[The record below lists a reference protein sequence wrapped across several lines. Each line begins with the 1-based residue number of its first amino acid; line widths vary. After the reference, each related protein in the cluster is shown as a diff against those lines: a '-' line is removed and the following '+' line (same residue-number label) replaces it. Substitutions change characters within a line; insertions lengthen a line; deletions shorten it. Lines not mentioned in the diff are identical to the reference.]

1 MRTRKRLVALALVVG
16 AVVGATSV
24 ASAQEG
30 QPGTTPTTFTKAQQE
45 TIDCVDE
52 AKVNGTDPDICLQA
66 PNLILPATNE
76 LIWSGLSFLILL
88 ILLWKFAYPALKKGM
103 EGRTERI
110 RAELQTA
117 EGTRAEADQVLARY
131 QADLANAKTEATR
144 IIEDARG
151 TADAMRADRIRQL
164 DEEIA
169 ELRQRSQHEIEV
181 AKQQAIADLTNEVAA
196 LAIGAAEVVVQ
207 KNLDHGTQVRL
218 IEDYINQVGTGS
230 ARS

>member
-1 MRTRKRLVALALVVG
+1 M
-16 AVVGATSV
+16 
-24 ASAQEG
+24 
-30 QPGTTPTTFTKAQQE
+30 
-45 TIDCVDE
+45 
-52 AKVNGTDPDICLQA
+52 
-66 PNLILPATNE
+66 
-76 LIWSGLSFLILL
+76 
-88 ILLWKFAYPALKKGM
+88 LWKFAYPSIKKGM
-103 EGRTERI
+103 DGRTERI
-110 RAELQTA
+110 RNDLQTA

-131 QADLANAKTEATR
+131 QADLANAKAEATR
-144 IIEDARG
+144 IIEDARA
-151 TADAMRADRIRQL
+151 TVDAMRADRIRQL

-207 KNLDHGTQVRL
+207 RNLDHDTQVRL

>member
-1 MRTRKRLVALALVVG
+1 VVLATASVAHAEESVG
-16 AVVGATSV
+16 ACIRHAFEENPEQSD
-24 ASAQEG
+24 EEL
-30 QPGTTPTTFTKAQQE
+30 E
-45 TIDCVDE
+45 TE
-52 AKVNGTDPDICLQA
+52 AEKCIEA
-66 PNLILPATNE
+66 PSPILPATNE
-76 LIWSGLSFLILL
+76 LIWGGITFAITLF
-88 ILLWKFAYPALKKGM
+88 LLWKFAYPAIKQTM
-103 EGRTERI
+103 ENRSERI
-110 RAELQTA
+110 RTDLQSAE
-117 EGTRAEADQVLARY
+117 ETRAEADQVLARY
-131 QADLANAKTEATR
+131 QGDLANAKTEATR

-207 KNLDHGTQVRL
+207 RNLDRDTQVRL

-230 ARS
+230 ART

>member
-1 MRTRKRLVALALVVG
+1 MRIRMGLAAVALVIGTFVG
-16 AVVGATSV
+16 AVGV
-24 ASAQEG
+24 ASAQET
-30 QPGTTPTTFTKAQQE
+30 QGTTTATLTHEQQDTVECVEKANE
-45 TIDCVDE
+45 D
-52 AKVNGTDPDICLQA
+52 ATDPNKCLEA

-76 LIWSGLSFLILL
+76 LIWGGLSFLILL
-88 ILLWKFAYPALKKGM
+88 VVLWKFAYPSMKKGM

-110 RAELQTA
+110 RNEIQTA
-117 EGTRAEADQVLARY
+117 EATRAEADEVLARY
-131 QADLANAKTEATR
+131 QADLANAKAEATR

-207 KNLDHGTQVRL
+207 RNLDHDTQVRL